1 MSCSKKP
8 CANTY
13 SNYGSHLRTRGCE
26 SAICRLLEDIK
37 SGIIPIGPINPSVPC
52 KLGISANVTID
63 PCLEDPFSGKLIVS
77 GGHVTPCSSDTT
89 PFIQSIEAQNY
100 SITAGNGLYVEGP
113 IFANA
118 KLRCSHNT
126 FIANSTLFTGNVVN
140 TDTHNVTITGSSIIG
155 SAITNDGDPILT
167 CGDDTLFN
175 VNFASASEDL
185 ILDIDSNKFK
195 VYKSNTFP
203 NNDEE
208 PILQINKNCTVYNA
222 LSQPTIINEDYGDRK
237 IFEVICNLNADV
249 NGDVNGDDSNP
260 GFVVKESNI
269 DISNIDISNIDI
281 SNIELVNRANIY
293 MYHLPKVEPNFLYP
307 RVVVH
312 PETGRL
318 YKEYQ
323 YFPDKYII
331 DTLTVRDDLKVG
343 AKFEVISD
351 ISSNLS
357 VRMNNLPINDE
368 GTIEFL
374 LMVNGEGTISRSLK
388 NNIFDGID
396 IDSATIKN
404 LTVTDTATIEN
415 LTVTDL
421 KVGAEFEV
429 TPSTHIIPA
438 LSVKM
443 NNLPVKDDTNS
454 IEFLLM
460 VDSDGTISRSLKN
473 NIFDDIDIDS
483 ATIENLTV
491 TDLKVGAEFEV
502 TPSKHNSSDLF
513 VKMNNLPTLTSHEEV
528 YPRVVVH
535 PLTGRLYKDTT
546 DTLNNLTVD
555 TLDVSGQAIVGTLD
569 VSGAATADT
578 LDISGQAIVGT
589 LDVSGKAK
597 AHILDVGLEFKV
609 APSSST
615 DDNNLLV
622 KMDKLPFSPL
632 RDNHK
637 VLVINEKGEVET
649 SSQYSLLASLKE
661 KITALDTRIS
671 ELEKKH

>member
-1 MSCSKKP
+1 M
-8 CANTY
+8 
-13 SNYGSHLRTRGCE
+13 H
-26 SAICRLLEDIK
+26 
-37 SGIIPIGPINPSVPC
+37 
-52 KLGISANVTID
+52 
-63 PCLEDPFSGKLIVS
+63 
-77 GGHVTPCSSDTT
+77 
-89 PFIQSIEAQNY
+89 
-100 SITAGNGLYVEGP
+100 
-113 IFANA
+113 
-118 KLRCSHNT
+118 
-126 FIANSTLFTGNVVN
+126 
-140 TDTHNVTITGSSIIG
+140 
-155 SAITNDGDPILT
+155 
-167 CGDDTLFN
+167 
-175 VNFASASEDL
+175 
-185 ILDIDSNKFK
+185 
-195 VYKSNTFP
+195 
-203 NNDEE
+203 
-208 PILQINKNCTVYNA
+208 
-222 LSQPTIINEDYGDRK
+222 
-237 IFEVICNLNADV
+237 
-249 NGDVNGDDSNP
+249 
-260 GFVVKESNI
+260 
-269 DISNIDISNIDI
+269 
-281 SNIELVNRANIY
+281 
-293 MYHLPKVEPNFLYP
+293 HLPKVEPNFLYP

-351 ISSNLS
+351 KNDNLS

-404 LTVTDTATIEN
+404 LTVTDT
-415 LTVTDL
+415 
-421 KVGAEFEV
+421 
-429 TPSTHIIPA
+429 
-438 LSVKM
+438 
-443 NNLPVKDDTNS
+443 
-454 IEFLLM
+454 
-460 VDSDGTISRSLKN
+460 
-473 NIFDDIDIDS
+473 

-597 AHILDVGLEFKV
+597 AHILDVSGKAIVESLNVGLEFGV
-609 APSSST
+609 TPST
-615 DDNNLLV
+615 GDGDTLLVRMNNLP
-622 KMDKLPFSPL
+622 DHSISIT
-632 RDNHK
+632 HK
-637 VLVINEKGEVET
+637 VLVINENGEVEKVV
-649 SSQYSLLASLKE
+649 QDSLLASLWAKM
-661 KITALDTRIS
+661 TALDTRIS

>member
-13 SNYGSHLRTRGCE
+13 SNYGSYLRTRGCE

-52 KLGISANVTID
+52 NLGISANVTID
-63 PCLEDPFSGKLIVS
+63 PCLEDPFSGKLIVH

-118 KLRCSHNT
+118 TLPCSRNT
-126 FIANSTLFTGNVVN
+126 FIANTTLFTGHVYN

-175 VNFASASEDL
+175 VNFASASREL
-185 ILDIDSNKFK
+185 LLDIDSNKFK
-195 VYKSNTFP
+195 VYKSNTSP
-203 NNDEE
+203 NDEE
-208 PILQINKNCTVYNA
+208 PILRINKNCTVYNA
-222 LSQPTIINEDYGDRK
+222 LSQPTIINKDYGDRK

-269 DISNIDISNIDI
+269 DISNIDISNI
-281 SNIELVNRANIY
+281 ELVNRANIY
-293 MYHLPKVEPNFLYP
+293 MHHLPKVEPNFLYP

-351 ISSNLS
+351 ISSNLV

-388 NNIFDGID
+388 NNIFDD
-396 IDSATIKN
+396 IDSAN
-404 LTVTDTATIEN
+404 
-415 LTVTDL
+415 
-421 KVGAEFEV
+421 
-429 TPSTHIIPA
+429 
-438 LSVKM
+438 
-443 NNLPVKDDTNS
+443 
-454 IEFLLM
+454 
-460 VDSDGTISRSLKN
+460 
-473 NIFDDIDIDS
+473 
-483 ATIENLTV
+483 IENLTV

-597 AHILDVGLEFKV
+597 AHILDVSGKAIVESLNVGLEFGV
-609 APSSST
+609 TPST
-615 DDNNLLV
+615 GDGDTLLVRMNNLP
-622 KMDKLPFSPL
+622 DHSISIT
-632 RDNHK
+632 HK
-637 VLVINEKGEVET
+637 VLVINENGEVEKVV
-649 SSQYSLLASLKE
+649 QDSLLASLWA
-661 KITALDTRIS
+661 KITALDTRMH

>member
-13 SNYGSHLRTRGCE
+13 SNYGSYLRTRGCE

-52 KLGISANVTID
+52 NLGISANVTID
-63 PCLEDPFSGKLIVS
+63 PCLEDPFSGKLIVH

-118 KLRCSHNT
+118 KLPCPHNT

-175 VNFASASEDL
+175 VKFASDSGEL
-185 ILDIDSNKFK
+185 LLDIDSNKFK
-195 VYKSNTFP
+195 VYKSSTSP
-203 NNDEE
+203 NDDEGPG
-208 PILQINKNCTVYNA
+208 PILRINKNCTVYNA

-237 IFEVICNLNADV
+237 IFEVICNLNAA
-249 NGDVNGDDSNP
+249 VNGDDSNP
-260 GFVVKESNI
+260 GFVVKE
-269 DISNIDISNIDI
+269 SNIDISNIDI

-351 ISSNLS
+351 ISSNLV
-357 VRMNNLPINDE
+357 VRMNNLPINDN

-374 LMVNGEGTISRSLK
+374 LMVNGEGTISRILK
-388 NNIFDGID
+388 NNIFD
-396 IDSATIKN
+396 
-404 LTVTDTATIEN
+404 
-415 LTVTDL
+415 
-421 KVGAEFEV
+421 
-429 TPSTHIIPA
+429 
-438 LSVKM
+438 
-443 NNLPVKDDTNS
+443 
-454 IEFLLM
+454 
-460 VDSDGTISRSLKN
+460 
-473 NIFDDIDIDS
+473 DIDS

-491 TDLKVGAEFEV
+491 TDLKVGAKFEV
-502 TPSKHNSSDLF
+502 ISDKDISSDL
-513 VKMNNLPTLTSHEEV
+513 VVRMNNLPTLTSHEEV

-597 AHILDVGLEFKV
+597 AHILDVSGKAKAHILDVGLEFKV

>member
-13 SNYGSHLRTRGCE
+13 SNYGSYLRTRGCE

-429 TPSTHIIPA
+429 TPS
-438 LSVKM
+438 
-443 NNLPVKDDTNS
+443 
-454 IEFLLM
+454 
-460 VDSDGTISRSLKN
+460 
-473 NIFDDIDIDS
+473 
-483 ATIENLTV
+483 
-491 TDLKVGAEFEV
+491 
-502 TPSKHNSSDLF
+502 KHNSSDLF